1 MSTLT
6 SATGHG
12 QYTTTPGGRLRS
24 TDRLGIATAL
34 AMVLASFT
42 VLPLTSD
49 RAFLGSSWLLI
60 ALIAGVGI
68 ALRRLRLGP
77 LTVTLAQV
85 VVLVAYLFVLVVSM
99 PGESQGW
106 SDHLENLIRS
116 GIEHMQTQS
125 APMDPNDGVKL
136 MIVSTIGVLMVIL
149 DVLAIGL
156 NRPAWALLP
165 TATVFAVPAVGL
177 GADTGVVSFAC
188 IAIGYL
194 GILVADGF
202 NMTARW
208 TRGLSRD
215 SADGYGTANP
225 VVWRAAGLIGA
236 PALVATVVLAVLLP
250 TFTLP
255 GGNLGAGVGGGGP
268 LQLAD
273 PTLDLRRNL
282 NQPRNA
288 EVLRYESDSP
298 SGQYL
303 RMASLPRFSAAGW
316 GNVPMRLTD
325 GNSLGQIPGLND
337 SGMPRQTTSIRI
349 LDFGS
354 EYLPLPYAPRS
365 FTAAGPWAYDPNS
378 LMVLSTTRT
387 NRIDSTRNLSYTVQ
401 SVDITPDPNQFA
413 RAGIG
418 NPADADYTKPL
429 PNDFPQSLR
438 LLATQITADA
448 RTPVDK
454 AAAIQSYLRSSRF
467 TYNTDPQPGSG
478 YQALE
483 NFLLRD
489 RTGYCEQFAASMA
502 VLARAVGIPSRVAVG
517 FLPGK
522 KVSGNTWSVSI
533 HDMHAWPELFFAG
546 FGWVRYEPTPASVT
560 GSAPTWTLESS
571 EQPTGPTSNEPSISA
586 SASAGTSAGAPT
598 NDVTDTGSNAGSGS
612 TSAGGRTALMVVLG
626 IVGLLVLAAP
636 ATLRVRRRSA
646 RLSTDAPPVE
656 RIESAWAEIRD
667 SVADYGGAWPDGE
680 SPRQIGREIGGR
692 LGPDES
698 AAMGQVA
705 SLVEQSRYARAFDDA
720 DGTRRLA
727 TMTKDVRRGL
737 ARPQSR
743 WRRFWAAVLP
753 RSLFRRR

>member
-1 MSTLT
+1 MSIGTP
-6 SATGHG
+6 SAERG

-24 TDRLGIATAL
+24 TDRLGIATAV
-34 AMVLASFT
+34 AMVLAGFT

-49 RAFLGSSWLLI
+49 RAFLGASWLLI

-68 ALRRLRLGP
+68 TLRRLRLGAV
-77 LTVTLAQV
+77 TVTLAQI
-85 VVLVAYLFVLVVSM
+85 VVLAAYLFVLVAAV
-99 PGESQGW
+99 PGESEGW
-106 SDHLENLIRS
+106 PEHLATLVRS
-116 GIEHMQTQS
+116 GINHMQTQS
-125 APMDPNDGVKL
+125 APMAPNDGVRL

-165 TATVFAVPAVGL
+165 TAAMFAVPAVGL
-177 GADTGVVSFAC
+177 GADTGVLSFAC

-202 NMTARW
+202 NLTARW

-225 VVWRAAGLIGA
+225 VVWRAAGLIGG
-236 PALVATVVLAVLLP
+236 PALVGTIVLALLLP

-255 GGNLGAGVGGGGP
+255 GGSLGAGVGGGGP

-282 NQPRNA
+282 NQQRNA
-288 EVLRYESDSP
+288 EVLRYQTDAPNGE
-298 SGQYL
+298 YL
-303 RMASLPRFSAAGW
+303 RMASLPRFSSAGW
-316 GNVPMRLTD
+316 GNVQMRLTD
-325 GNSLGQIPGLND
+325 GTSLGQVPGLND
-337 SGMPRQTTSIRI
+337 SGMRRETTSIQI

-365 FTAAGPWAYDPNS
+365 FTAAGNWAYDPSS
-378 LMVLSTTRT
+378 LMVLSTARA
-387 NRIDSTRNLSYTVQ
+387 NRIDSTRNLSYSVQ
-401 SVDITPDPNQFA
+401 SVDVTPDPNQFVN
-413 RAGIG
+413 AGVG
-418 NPADADYTKPL
+418 NPADADVTKPL
-429 PNDFPQSLR
+429 PADFPDSLR
-438 LLATQITADA
+438 QLAVRITADA
-448 RTPVDK
+448 QTPTDK
-454 AAAIQSYLRSSRF
+454 AAAIQAYLRSSRF

-489 RTGYCEQFAASMA
+489 RKGYCEQFAASMA
-502 VLARAVGIPSRVAVG
+502 VLARAIGIPSRVAVG

-522 KVSGNTWSVSI
+522 KVDTNTWSVSI

-560 GSAPTWTLESS
+560 GTAPSWTLQSS
-571 EQPTGPTSNEPSISA
+571 DQPTGPASSEPSISA
-586 SASAGTSAGAPT
+586 SASARPSNSARA
-598 NDVTDTGSNAGSGS
+598 DVTDAPVAGTGGSAS
-612 TSAGGRTALMVVLG
+612 TWGRTALA
-626 IVGLLVLAAP
+626 VGLGLLGLIVLAAP

-667 SVADYGGAWPDGE
+667 TVADYGGTWPDGE

-698 AAMGQVA
+698 VTMSRVA
-705 SLVEQSRYARAFDDA
+705 LLVEQSRYARAFDDT
-720 DGTRRLA
+720 DGTRGLA
-727 TMTKDVRRGL
+727 TMTRDVRRGL

-743 WRRFWAAVLP
+743 WRRLWAAVLP